1 MTKGFM
7 KSVYFAVLVVCLFAT
22 YARAASDTA
31 PLLSSKRLSLASG
44 LNYEWRTTPFA
55 RSEAL
60 NGRHAEW
67 VVGVHGAYNV
77 TPHSSLVA
85 STNLGLNSRQ
95 FRHSVGIR
103 IRFWQ
108 GSK

>member
-1 MTKGFM
+1 M
-7 KSVYFAVLVVCLFAT
+7 KSVCFAVLVVCLFAT
-22 YARAASDTA
+22 YARAASDTVA
-31 PLLSSKRLSLASG
+31 PLLSPKRLSLASG

-55 RSEAL
+55 RSEAVE
-60 NGRHAEW
+60 GRHAEW

-77 TPHSSLVA
+77 TPHASFVA
-85 STNLGLNSRQ
+85 STSLGLDSRQ
-95 FRHSVGIR
+95 FRHSVGVR